1 MDIILVK
8 VVLFSEVEQD
18 TRDVQ
23 ECSLHESEGATEE
36 VSKIVFR
43 AKVYPGVFVLSVLP
57 TYHQFTILN

>member
-1 MDIILVK
+1 MNTILVRYD
-8 VVLFSEVEQD
+8 LFSEVEQD
-18 TRDVQ
+18 TKNVQ
-23 ECSLHESEGATEE
+23 ECLLHESEGATEE